1 MTDDQLDLGF
11 ERVDPELK
19 SIPITDIRPTLNS
32 GDSEIQSSINAL
44 GLLSVPVLQ
53 LASSDNEYRYRVVD
67 GRRRIH
73 AARNSDREVLDA
85 YVIPAGVGPEADA
98 LTFLLNLARSPSPLR
113 EAEALSDLVDA
124 GYTVEALARIG
135 PSKSTIEKRLR
146 LASAP
151 RSIKEGVRRD
161 DIAEGVAEK
170 VANMFPTL
178 QNQCVEH
185 FEEEGKLRHKDVT
198 ELRKARRQ
206 EEAESLPDTL
216 FEPPGSGEA
225 DAATEEIEESL
236 GEADTA
242 SSPAPSTEDP
252 VRRVR
257 TAVQEALDAG
267 VSLDTIKDAVED
279 EIGSMSLTL
288 H

>member
-1 MTDDQLDLGF
+1 MTDQLDLGF
-11 ERVDPELK
+11 EQVDPELK
-19 SIPITDIRPTLNS
+19 SIPITDIRPTLDS
-32 GDSEIQSSINAL
+32 GDSEIESSIDAL

-53 LASSDNEYRYRVVD
+53 LAPSDNEYRYRVVD

-73 AARNSDREVLDA
+73 AARNSARETLDA
-85 YVIPAGVGPEADA
+85 YVISADVGPEADA

-113 EAEALSDLVDA
+113 EAEALSDLVAA

-151 RSIKEGVRRD
+151 RPVKKGVRRG

-170 VANMFPTL
+170 VANMSATL

-185 FEEEGKLRHKDVT
+185 FQEEDNLRHKDVT

-206 EEAESLPDTL
+206 EEVESLPDTL
-216 FEPPGSGEA
+216 FEDP
-225 DAATEEIEESL
+225 DTATEDIDESL

-242 SSPAPSTEDP
+242 SSPSPSAEDP
-252 VRRVR
+252 VERVR
-257 TAVQEALDAG
+257 TAVREALGAG
-267 VSLDTIKDAVED
+267 VPLDTIKGAVED
-279 EIGSMSLTL
+279 EIGSMPLTL

>member
-11 ERVDPELK
+11 ERMDPELK
-19 SIPITDIRPTLNS
+19 SIPITEIRPTLDS
-32 GDSEIQSSINAL
+32 GDSEIENSIDAL

-53 LASSDNEYRYRVVD
+53 LAPSDNEYRYRIVD

-85 YVIPAGVGPEADA
+85 YVIPAEVGPEADA
-98 LTFLLNLARSPSPLR
+98 LTFLLNLTRSPSPLR

-151 RSIKEGVRRD
+151 MPIKEGVRRD

-170 VANMFPTL
+170 VANMSPTL
-178 QNQCVEH
+178 QDRCVEH
-185 FEEEGKLRHKDVT
+185 FEEEGNLRHKDVT

-206 EEAESLPDTL
+206 EEAESFPETL
-216 FEPPGSGEA
+216 FEDP
-225 DAATEEIEESL
+225 DTATDDIDESL

-242 SSPAPSTEDP
+242 SSPAPPTKDP
-252 VRRVR
+252 VERVR
-257 TAVQEALDAG
+257 SAVREALGAG
-267 VSLDTIKDAVED
+267 VPLDTIKDAVED
-279 EIGSMSLTL
+279 EIESMPLTL